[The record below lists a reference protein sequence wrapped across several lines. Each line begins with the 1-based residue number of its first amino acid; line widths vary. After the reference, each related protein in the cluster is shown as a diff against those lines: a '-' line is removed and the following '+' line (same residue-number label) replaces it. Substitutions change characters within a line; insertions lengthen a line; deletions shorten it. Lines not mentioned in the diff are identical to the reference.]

1 MKLINRMKVFE
12 QKYVFLRWA
21 TGAEYGKIVY
31 VGDDYIEFNIV
42 DVDTME
48 YRETLIILA
57 TLVLEIS
64 YGGPDVARIIGIADA
79 YDAMNSKRVYRDSL
93 SPFRIRQELL
103 KGKGTQFDPDLV
115 EILIKLI
122 KSGVV

>member
-48 YRETLIILA
+48 YRETVMINSQ
-57 TLVLEIS
+57 LVLEVVFGGADVSRIVAEIS
-64 YGGPDVARIIGIADA
+64 SSLPDANV
-79 YDAMNSKRVYRDSL
+79 
-93 SPFRIRQELL
+93 
-103 KGKGTQFDPDLV
+103 
-115 EILIKLI
+115 
-122 KSGVV
+122 

>member
-31 VGDDYIEFNIV
+31 VGDDYVEFNII

-48 YRETLIILA
+48 YRETVIINSQLILEAVFGGADVSRIIA
-57 TLVLEIS
+57 EIS
-64 YGGPDVARIIGIADA
+64 S
-79 YDAMNSKRVYRDSL
+79 ML
-93 SPFRIRQELL
+93 SE
-103 KGKGTQFDPDLV
+103 
-115 EILIKLI
+115 
-122 KSGVV
+122 S